1 MMDDNCLELGTNK
14 VIEALIARRLV
25 IDKELVRLEK
35 DLNMAPEGRLRICR
49 KILRRQYYQCI
60 CSVDRKG
67 KYIANGNID
76 LVKALAQKDYDRKL
90 MPPLRNEQY
99 AICEFL
105 RNFHPE
111 QVDEVFRSLSELR
124 KPLVTPIRLLDEDY
138 FRQWLSVEYE
148 KMGFAPDAPEHLT
161 AGNERVRSKSE
172 IMIADAL
179 TRNWIVFRYEY
190 PFEIEGL
197 GSVRP
202 DFLCLH
208 PATGQVIL
216 WEHFGMMD
224 DPSYADQTTNKIE
237 KYCNAGYH
245 LGYNLIATFETSKHP
260 LHSRHIEQKIQRHFL
275 LCCNSRSATNI
286 N

>member
-1 MMDDNCLELGTNK
+1 MDDCCLELGTHK
-14 VIEALIARRLV
+14 IIAALIARRLG
-25 IDKELVRLEK
+25 IDEELARLERDWK
-35 DLNMAPEGRLRICR
+35 RAPEGRLRICR
-49 KILRRQYYQCI
+49 KRLRRQYYHCI

-67 KYIANGNID
+67 KYIPKANID

-90 MPPLRNEQY
+90 MTPLRSEQN

-105 RNFHPE
+105 QKFHPE
-111 QVDEVFRSLSELR
+111 HVDEVFRSLSELR

-138 FRQWLSVEYE
+138 VRQWLSVEYE
-148 KMGFAPDAPEHLT
+148 KMGFSPDAPEHLT
-161 AGNERVRSKSE
+161 ARNERVRSKSE

-179 TRNWIVFRYEY
+179 ARNLVVFRYEY
-190 PFEIEGL
+190 PILIEGL
-197 GSVRP
+197 GCVHP
-202 DFLCLH
+202 DFICLH
-208 PATGQVIL
+208 PVTRQVIL

-260 LHSRHIEQKIQRHFL
+260 LLSRHIEQKIQRHF
-275 LCCNSRSATNI
+275 R
-286 N
+286 